1 MKNYLI
7 IIVVALCSISTTMSQ
22 TKDDHSSVR
31 QKHMNEIQSLKIA
44 YMTEFLSLTPA
55 ESEKFWPIYNAYWA
69 ERRVLARKK
78 RELYRAIESQTAT
91 MAQINAIVT
100 LSNAEAA
107 LISNYA
113 SKLSKVTTV
122 DKAVKTFVAEE
133 KFKGTLLRRNQN
145 SN

>member
-22 TKDDHSSVR
+22 AKDDHSSAR

-69 ERRVLARKK
+69 ERSVLARKK

-100 LSNAEAA
+100 LSNAEAT
-107 LISNYA
+107 LMSSYA
-113 SKLSKVTTV
+113 AKLSKVTTV

-145 SN
+145 SK